1 MKIKAT
7 YTPILL
13 LLLAVTITAIIIVM
27 AFKYFLPLVIGII
40 IAILIDPIVSYLE
53 RKIDF
58 DRGVITAVVL
68 AAIFCL
74 IGYISLLVVARFT
87 FELARF
93 INFLPTQRSYFNALI
108 DNVYMFL
115 LNFFAKIPEDVL
127 AYLKANIN
135 QILSTISGSVTN
147 LYTFLVNKI
156 GMVPNL
162 FINIFVII
170 IFVFLFSYFLTKDK
184 DKIIDVIRSLFPEQ
198 LHEKVKSVQ
207 LELVFSFFRLIKA
220 QIILVLVS
228 TIITVLGF
236 YILRVDYALTLG
248 IICGLLDIMPLFGPS
263 LIFIPWIIYL
273 IVIGNLNLAI
283 GLLVLYIIIIASRQ
297 VLQAKVIGQNLG
309 IDPLL
314 TLLSIYL
321 GINLFGWKGLFIG
334 PLVVVIVR
342 ALIHSGII
350 PPLNKPT
357 KKV

>member
-1 MKIKAT
+1 MKIKGA
-7 YTPILL
+7 YTPLLL
-13 LLLAVTITAIIIVM
+13 LLLAVAITSAIIVL
-27 AFKYFLPLVIGII
+27 AFRYFLPLVFGII

-53 RKIDF
+53 RKLDF

-74 IGYISLLVVARFT
+74 IGYISILVIARFT
-87 FELARF
+87 FELTRF
-93 INFLPTQRSYFNALI
+93 VHFLPTQMRHFNALI
-108 DNVYMFL
+108 DNVYPYF
-115 LNFFAKIPEDVL
+115 LNFFAKIPEDII
-127 AYLKANIN
+127 AYLKANLN
-135 QILSTISGSVTN
+135 QILYTITGSLTN
-147 LYTFLVNKI
+147 LSSFLGNKV

-162 FINIFVII
+162 FVNMLVII

-184 DKIIDVIRSLFPEQ
+184 DKIIRVVKSLFPEQ
-198 LHEKVKSVQ
+198 LHAKVKSVQ

-220 QIILVLVS
+220 QIILVLIS
-228 TIITVLGF
+228 TAITVLGF
-236 YILRVDYALTLG
+236 YILRVEYALTLG

-263 LIFIPWIIYL
+263 LIFIPWITFLLMVGKI
-273 IVIGNLNLAI
+273 NLAI
-283 GLLVLYIIIIASRQ
+283 GLLVLYIIVLGSRQ
-297 VLQAKVIGQNLG
+297 ILQAKIVGRNLG

-350 PPLNKPT
+350 PPINKSA
-357 KKV
+357 KKD

>member
-1 MKIKAT
+1 MKIKTT
-7 YTPILL
+7 YTPIIL
-13 LLLAVTITAIIIVM
+13 LLLAVIITSIVIII
-27 AFKYFLPLVIGII
+27 AFKYFLPLVIGVL

-53 RKIDF
+53 KKIDF

-74 IGYISLLVVARFT
+74 IGYISLLVIARFT
-87 FELARF
+87 FELARL
-93 INFLPTQRSYFNALI
+93 INSLSDQRSNFNALL
-108 DNVYMFL
+108 DNAYLFL
-115 LNFFAKIPEDVL
+115 LNFFAKLPEDVL
-127 AYLKANIN
+127 AYLKANLN
-135 QILSTISGSVTN
+135 QILSTISGTLTN

-162 FINIFVII
+162 FINIFVMI

-184 DKIIDVIRSLFPEQ
+184 DKIINIIRNLFPER

-220 QIILVLVS
+220 QIILVFIS
-228 TIITVLGF
+228 TVITVLGF

-273 IVIGNLNLAI
+273 IVIGDINLAI
-283 GLLVLYIIIIASRQ
+283 GLLVLYIIIIGSRQ

-321 GINLFGWKGLFIG
+321 GINLFGWKGLFVG

-342 ALIHSGII
+342 ALIHSGVI
-350 PPLNKPT
+350 PPLNKPV
-357 KKV
+357 KRV

>member
-1 MKIKAT
+1 MKMRTT
-7 YTPILL
+7 YSPIFFLV
-13 LLLAVTITAIIIVM
+13 LAVAVTAIVIVL
-27 AFKYFLPLVIGII
+27 AIKYFLPLVIGIF
-40 IAILIDPIVSYLE
+40 IAILIDPIVTYLE
-53 RKIDF
+53 RKLEL
-58 DRGVITAVVL
+58 DRGIITVIVL
-68 AAIFCL
+68 SAIFCL
-74 IGYISLLVVARFT
+74 TGYISLLIIARFT

-93 INFLPTQRSYFNALI
+93 TNFLPTQLRHFNALI
-108 DNVYMFL
+108 DKSYL
-115 LNFFAKIPEDVL
+115 YLSNFFAKVPEDIIV
-127 AYLKANIN
+127 YLKANLN
-135 QILSTISGSVTN
+135 QILSTISGSLSN

-162 FINIFVII
+162 LVNLLVVI

-184 DKIIDVIRSLFPEQ
+184 DKIIHIIKNLFPEQ

-220 QIILVLVS
+220 QIILVLIS
-228 TIITVLGF
+228 TVITVLGF
-236 YILRVDYALTLG
+236 CILRVEYALTLG
-248 IICGLLDIMPLFGPS
+248 IICGILDIMPLFGPS

-273 IVIGNLNLAI
+273 LVIGNVNFAI
-283 GLLVLYIIIIASRQ
+283 GLLFLYVDVIGSRQ
-297 VLQAKVIGQNLG
+297 MFQAKIIGRNLG

-321 GINLFGWKGLFIG
+321 GVKVFGWKGLFVG

-342 ALIHSGII
+342 ALIHCGII

>member
-135 QILSTISGSVTN
+135 QILSTISGSLTN

-220 QIILVLVS
+220 QIILVFVS

-263 LIFIPWIIYL
+263 LIFIPWIVYL

-283 GLLVLYIIIIASRQ
+283 GLLVLYIIIIGSRQ